1 MTAHQTIT
9 ANCQN
14 IFGQLQLE
22 AWLRHEQIK
31 LEHSQRLI
39 EAAAGSLRGRE
50 SRSQFQ
56 YKRKQWGITI
66 TVRSD
71 RRLGAPLAKTTLIQ
85 QLRLRKYEYSEMSN
99 KTKIYLK
106 YETETNWMAV
116 PSSLLTVKRL
126 TVIILL
132 PWQPLPAQIQCYT
145 ER

>member
-22 AWLRHEQIK
+22 SWLRHEQIK

-56 YKRKQWGITI
+56 YKRKQLGITI

-85 QLRLRKYEYSEMSN
+85 QLRLRKYTEMSN